1 MRVRPFKESDIATM
15 IELGIKLHKE
25 SNFKEL
31 NYDKNKLIALGEA
44 IIANTNVYYAI
55 VAEDENKVL
64 LGMFVGVIIEYYF
77 SKDRFA
83 SDLLFYV
90 DKNKRG
96 ALASLRMLKEFELW
110 AKRKNAKEVRPGTS
124 TGIEIERTRK
134 LYRHLGYEVTGNTF
148 RKVI

>member
-15 IELGIKLHKE
+15 IELGGKMHKE

-44 IIANTNVYYAI
+44 IIANPNVYYAI

-64 LGMFVGVIIEYYF
+64 LGMFVGVITEYYF
-77 SKDRFA
+77 SKDLLA

-90 DKNKRG
+90 DQNKRG

-110 AKRKNAKEVRPGTS
+110 AKRKNAKEVRPATS
-124 TGIEIERTRK
+124 VGIEIERTRK